1 MLIIKDH
8 YGRLGNR
15 LWQFSYLIAFG
26 YENNI
31 IVSYPGFKEYAH
43 YFEGTKNN
51 YFCSFPALNL
61 PFTPPAF
68 WRELVFKSVPLAKRI
83 FTRLNVN
90 KSIYQHK
97 SFKNREYFDMDDNLN
112 RNIILGTKFFTI
124 EGWLTR
130 CNKSLIKHRKDIKKI
145 FTPSNQY
152 FKKNLIPKD
161 ESTLIGIHIRQKD
174 KNDYPNPG
182 YLYLN
187 ESSEFPTYKDYVNLM
202 NSCLKLFGECTF
214 IVVSNLPIEKRFF
227 RKNRVFY
234 TNSHLVQDLYT
245 LSSCDYIIGTSSTFT
260 LWASFFGEV
269 PYFMIEKKKKDIN
282 RESFNIYKNL
292 A

>member
-51 YFCSFPALNL
+51 YCCSFPALNL

-90 KSIYQHK
+90 KNIYQHK
-97 SFKNREYFDMDDNLN
+97 SFKNREYFDMDDKLN
-112 RNIILGTKFFTI
+112 RNIILGTKLFTI

-174 KNDYPNPG
+174 KNDYPNHG

-187 ESSEFPTYKDYVNLM
+187 GPNGSQTYKDY
-202 NSCLKLFGECTF
+202 
-214 IVVSNLPIEKRFF
+214 R
-227 RKNRVFY
+227 
-234 TNSHLVQDLYT
+234 Q
-245 LSSCDYIIGTSSTFT
+245 
-260 LWASFFGEV
+260 
-269 PYFMIEKKKKDIN
+269 
-282 RESFNIYKNL
+282 
-292 A
+292 